1 MTQRKGFFIVVEGID
16 GMGKST
22 QLAELEAYLRAQGY
36 GVRRSKEPTDSDY
49 GREIRRIAQ
58 QGRANVSLEDELGL
72 FLKDRELD
80 VRENILPAL
89 EAGEVVLLD
98 RYFYSNIAYQGALG
112 LDPAHIRQANEG
124 FPVPDL
130 VILMDAPPTVGIG
143 RIRGG
148 RGEVNNQGYEQEDFL
163 EKVRALF
170 RAMPDPNIVRVDA
183 TRDLASVTRDVRD
196 LVMSRLADKAI
207 VKSK

>member
-1 MTQRKGFFIVVEGID
+1 MTQRKGFMIVVEGID

-22 QLAELEAYLRAQGY
+22 QLAALEDFLTREGY
-36 GVRRSKEPTDSDY
+36 RVRRTKEPTDSAF

-58 QGRANVSLEDELGL
+58 EGRAGVSLEDELDL

-89 EAGEVVLLD
+89 EAGEVVLVD

-112 LDPAHIRQANEG
+112 LDPEHIRRLNAG

-130 VILMDAPPTVGIG
+130 VLLLDAPPTVGIG

-148 RGEVNNQGYEQEDFL
+148 RGEANNQGYEQEDFL
-163 EKVRALF
+163 DRVRALF
-170 RAMPDPNIVRVDA
+170 RAMPDANIVRIDA
-183 TRDLASVTRDVRD
+183 TRDLETVTREVRD
-196 LVMSRLADKAI
+196 TVMSRLAGTVLAKD
-207 VKSK
+207 